1 MKWRKKVEEKKGGNV
16 EILTF
21 PNKGSFFPHLF
32 IQTFLNNQVP
42 VKGDNQS
49 PIISVSMC
57 CN

>member
-1 MKWRKKVEEKKGGNV
+1 MEEKKGGNV

-21 PNKGSFFPHLF
+21 PNKGNFFPHLF